1 MVRKPVE
8 ITTLHAAHV
17 DASMPTI
24 PLKAYPGLGTSALGR
39 LPRMHLA
46 TGAHAMFYATAALAI
61 VAGPFYSARLH
72 ELVASA
78 PRFADM
84 DPCSAKSRL
93 TCSSLQCWPQ
103 HGVPLC
109 AHGHHQEA
117 RPCSRDRVEGR
128 SGRQA
133 AALSTPC
140 ARYVIR
146 LDALPLTVKV
156 DRARLRPSYCS
167 NEPERE

>member
-61 VAGPFYSARLH
+61 AAGLFYSARLH
-72 ELVASA
+72 ELGGFGAALCRYGSMLFRKAVL
-78 PRFADM
+78 PVRR
-84 DPCSAKSRL
+84 CSAG
-93 TCSSLQCWPQ
+93 P
-103 HGVPLC
+103 GMGYLC
-109 AHGHHQEA
+109 VRTVITKKQNRVVEIGSKEDPDVKRQLYRHNA
-117 RPCSRDRVEGR
+117 RDM
-128 SGRQA
+128 
-133 AALSTPC
+133 
-140 ARYVIR
+140 
-146 LDALPLTVKV
+146 
-156 DRARLRPSYCS
+156 
-167 NEPERE
+167 